1 MARARRAQRSRGTV
15 AIPVVGAL
23 VLLLIGTLI
32 ILGVRRQADVS
43 GSLLPQVSSSLPTVS
58 PSPTQ
63 SGTRKQTPT
72 PRKKRADTQQQARAV
87 AALRGCRAK
96 ARAAGEVLATAEEG
110 MGSWQAH
117 VQAQTDA
124 KAGDISIAKMDRIFS
139 RTQKAGEKDVDAYD
153 EALQHYR
160 SVDGSCRA
168 VANAPN
174 AIAKR
179 LRACHE
185 RRRAQQSVLA
195 AAKDG
200 MGDWRRHLADM
211 RRSQD
216 GKIHN
221 PQKKWLRTWRAAPKN
236 IKAYEKAAEDFSA
249 PRC

>member
-1 MARARRAQRSRGTV
+1 MARARRAQRSRGTL
-15 AIPVVGAL
+15 AIPIVGAL
-23 VLLLIGTLI
+23 VLLLVGTLI

-43 GSLLPQVSSSLPTVS
+43 GSLLPQVSNSPTMTAS
-58 PSPTQ
+58 PSPTP
-63 SGTRKQTPT
+63 SSTSTPQ
-72 PRKKRADTQQQARAV
+72 KKRVDTRQERAGAA
-87 AALRGCRAK
+87 AALRSCRAK
-96 ARAAGEVLATAEEG
+96 TKAAGEVLATAEEG
-110 MGSWQAH
+110 MGSWRAH

-124 KAGDISIAKMDRIFS
+124 KAGDISVAKMNRTFS

-153 EALQHYR
+153 EAVQHYR
-160 SVDGSCRA
+160 GVNGSCRA
-168 VANAPN
+168 VANAPE

-179 LRACHE
+179 LRTCHE
-185 RRRAQQSVLA
+185 RRRAQQAVLT

-211 RRSQD
+211 RRSEH

-236 IKAYEKAAEDFSA
+236 IKAYEKAAKDFSA